1 MMTCYIET
9 PEMGVF
15 ILSDGMRK
23 PFSVHSTA
31 DDDYFIGKF
40 KEFYQ
45 KYLLQWC
52 LSDVYINKRRYL
64 DELLITV

>member
-15 ILSDGMRK
+15 IFSDGMSK

-45 KYLLQWC
+45 KYLLQ
-52 LSDVYINKRRYL
+52 
-64 DELLITV
+64 